1 MIIDAHAH
9 LLQKKNFDREVWKR
23 LKMPVPED
31 TAISQFIEWLDE
43 VGIDKAIIMG
53 QDMTRIWHS
62 SCGEDHI
69 LEATRSYPNK
79 LIALASVEPL
89 NSHNRLNVSA
99 LEYFEQ
105 AVKENGFRGLL
116 LTPPY
121 GQYYSNDRR
130 VYPFYQLAQ
139 EMNVIIQFHH
149 SAQAGPTILA
159 PQKFASLELL
169 NDVIIDFPDLKI
181 NIEHLGYPNCEQLFT
196 LMVSDSN
203 LYADTA
209 MLYYRPLLLTWYL
222 EMAKEYDV
230 INRIM
235 YASDYWVAGQGVFSN
250 NPAKDMIGWINVL
263 KYEVNKI
270 AQSSGWPL
278 FSQQEIE
285 GILWKNAAEFHD
297 LGTV

>member
-1 MIIDAHAH
+1 
-9 LLQKKNFDREVWKR
+9 
-23 LKMPVPED
+23 MPVPED

-43 VGIDKAIIMG
+43 VGVDKAIIMG

-69 LEATRSYPNK
+69 LGATRSYPNK

-89 NSHNRLNVSA
+89 DSQNRFNVLA

-139 EMNVIIQFHH
+139 EMKVIIQFHH
-149 SAQAGPTILA
+149 SAQIGPTIMA
-159 PQKFASLELL
+159 PQKFANLDRL

-181 NIEHLGYPNCEQLFT
+181 NVEHLGYPNYEQLFT
-196 LMVSDSN
+196 LMVCDPN

-209 MLYYRPLLLTWYL
+209 MLYHRPLLLTWYL

-250 NPAKDMIGWINVL
+250 NPAKDMIRWINTL

-270 AQSSGWPL
+270 AQRSGWPL

-297 LGTV
+297 LETV